1 MSASAASGED
11 ISQRTAF
18 DPKWTSLKKMQCA
31 EGLANL
37 VTADACRPIVSGEP
51 GFASGILSWNM
62 LGKIN
67 PRDQPAS
74 FAGNGSQKRVANS
87 ASTSQV

>member
-1 MSASAASGED
+1 M
-11 ISQRTAF
+11 
-18 DPKWTSLKKMQCA
+18 
-31 EGLANL
+31 
-37 VTADACRPIVSGEP
+37 TADACRPIVSGEF

-74 FAGNGSQKRVANS
+74 FPGNGSQKRVANS